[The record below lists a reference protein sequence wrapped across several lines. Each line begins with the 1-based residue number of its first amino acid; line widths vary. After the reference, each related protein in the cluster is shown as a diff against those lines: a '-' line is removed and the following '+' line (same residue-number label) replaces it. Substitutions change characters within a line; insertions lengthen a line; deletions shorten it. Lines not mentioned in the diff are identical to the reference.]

1 MRSRTLFIAAVAIAG
16 LTCALEAQRG
26 RVMPD
31 GVARDRAMF
40 HYRAG
45 LENLRAEDWDKA
57 AIAFQNAIDTDPSFE
72 MAYYGLGRAH
82 MGGKKFPDAVVALA
96 KCRDLYAAHAGRR
109 FSNLQEVQRYRRDQ
123 MMELDEILRQ
133 YQTGPQT
140 ARTGE
145 TVRQLSER
153 KRQLQETITR
163 DTGLTIE
170 NSVPAYVSLSL
181 GSAYFRTGQLADA
194 EREYKATI
202 AADPK
207 TGEALSNLAVVYMET
222 GRLEEAEKAVKAAEK
237 VGFHV
242 SSQLKQE
249 IKDRKKAGS
258 YRAIELSA
266 DSARR
271 PDGEAMS

>member
-1 MRSRTLFIAAVAIAG
+1 MRTRSLFIAVLAIAG
-16 LTCALEAQRG
+16 CVSMLDAQRG

-31 GVARDRAMF
+31 GVVRDRAMI

-45 LENLRAEDWDKA
+45 LENLRAEDWEKA
-57 AIAFQNAIDTDPSFE
+57 AIAFQNAIDTDSSFE

-82 MGGKKFPDAVVALA
+82 MGGKKFPDAVAALA
-96 KCRDLYAAHAGRR
+96 KCRDLYAAQAGQR
-109 FSNLQEVQRYRRDQ
+109 FSNVQDVQRYRKDQ

-145 TVRQLSER
+145 TVRQLAER
-153 KRQLQETITR
+153 KRQLQEAISR
-163 DTGLTIE
+163 DTNLTIE
-170 NSVPAYVSLSL
+170 NTVPAFVSLSL
-181 GSAYFRTGQLADA
+181 GSAYFRTGRLADA

-207 TGEALSNLAVVYMET
+207 TGEALNNLAVVYMET
-222 GRLEEAEKAVKAAEK
+222 GRLDDAEKAVKAAEK
-237 VGFHV
+237 IGFHV

-249 IKDRKKAGS
+249 IKDRKKG
-258 YRAIELSA
+258 
-266 DSARR
+266 
-271 PDGEAMS
+271 G